1 MASAVTEGLLLA
13 AAARGQ
19 QRGRSEAFGG
29 GSRDVLQEID
39 QQESR
44 WGEFVSV
51 GYKEASTRAAV
62 MLAVVAILM
71 MTKTSLL

>member
-1 MASAVTEGLLLA
+1 
-13 AAARGQ
+13 
-19 QRGRSEAFGG
+19 
-29 GSRDVLQEID
+29 LQEID

-62 MLAVVAILM
+62 MLVVVVTMM
-71 MTKTSLL
+71 MTKASLL